1 MHHALEIQEILLNI
15 FGHCY
20 WLVDTTGRPELAS
33 LARTCR
39 AFKEPALDILWE
51 EFYDLSP
58 LTRCLPEASHQLSP
72 NNPKRSFRRPLTQI
86 EWDILQSYTRRIRR
100 LLHFRPG
107 LDEKSIRILSNP
119 PTIKPL
125 FPNLRQLRCHYH
137 SKSMLLLQLPFPSLD
152 SLWVNF
158 KNPRRLQDPLQSF
171 SKFSPNITDLSTFV
185 NWSDVAFDNLVSN
198 CLCQWQ
204 NIQIVICPE
213 TSLDMDA
220 LAHLS
225 RLPALSVLNF
235 KEIVALSGC
244 ISPLFFSNLCDMKL
258 HPTSL
263 GPVSQLLSRILLPAL
278 RDFTIAVGSRP
289 SRQELFSFLTAV
301 QTCNPDHTIERFSLY
316 QFPSSSNLVRSEAPL
331 LRFAHL
337 QLCMASAL
345 SWNVSLT
352 DSDLLAL
359 ALAWPSLVQ
368 FDINT
373 RWGWNTPSGITPNG
387 LLQLLQKCP
396 SLEQIAL
403 AMDTRGYTG
412 SPPSNFGLTSQPRY
426 LNVLDSIIEAESV
439 PAIAALLTGIAPCR
453 FAAWSSSG
461 LVRPPGWEVYDDR
474 WEEMHQS
481 PCHS

>member
-1 MHHALEIQEILLNI
+1 MGLGPRLTRQCARPSWMSSSYLGNQSLEGQEGLSDSRCQSLFVCVQCFSHWQPCSIHIHHWMMHHALEIQEILLNI

-171 SKFSPNITDLSTFV
+171 SKFSSNITDLSIFV
-185 NWSDVAFDNLVSN
+185 NWSDVAFDKLVSN
-198 CLCQWQ
+198 L
-204 NIQIVICPE
+204 ICPE

-220 LAHLS
+220 LARLS

-263 GPVSQLLSRILLPAL
+263 GPVSQLLSRILLPVL

-337 QLCMASAL
+337 QLCMAFSAL
-345 SWNVSLT
+345 P
-352 DSDLLAL
+352 L

-403 AMDTRGYTG
+403 VHGHARLY
-412 SPPSNFGLTSQPRY
+412 
-426 LNVLDSIIEAESV
+426 
-439 PAIAALLTGIAPCR
+439 
-453 FAAWSSSG
+453 
-461 LVRPPGWEVYDDR
+461 
-474 WEEMHQS
+474 
-481 PCHS
+481 